1 MNNNQKL
8 AQEIAKNI
16 TWSCDDAF
24 EIAYALLTECNMHS
38 EAEAL
43 KAKFDEMM
51 ADVEEIEA

>member
-1 MNNNQKL
+1 MTTNEKT

-16 TWSCDDAF
+16 QWSVEDAF

-51 ADVEEIEA
+51 NETEEEA